1 MNAITYRLINPDSTI
16 GFKLMELVAIDN
28 GMFWFKCHY
37 EVKFGSVIH
46 HEADLISFDEKE
58 LDVINQD
65 YKIVP

>member
-1 MNAITYRLINPDSTI
+1 MNAITYRLINPDSRI

-37 EVKFGSVIH
+37 EVKFGSVVH
-46 HEADLISFDEKE
+46 AEADLIGFDEQE
-58 LDVINQD
+58 LEMINQD